1 MCDDTRKQSD
11 SDSEAV
17 TDHSAER
24 RDRGE
29 RPSEFPVFR
38 CGTAEHDERDEESD
52 AEPEPS
58 SRRATPKRR
67 EGTRSGFPAFRCRI
81 GE

>member
-1 MCDDTRKQSD
+1 MTIQRKQSD
-11 SDSEAV
+11 SDSDAV

-24 RDRGE
+24 TDEGDQ
-29 RPSEFPVFR
+29 PSTFPVFR

-52 AEPEPS
+52 AAPAPS
-58 SRRATPKRR
+58 SQRTNPKRR
-67 EGTRSGFPAFRCRI
+67 EGTRGGFPAFRCRI

>member
-11 SDSEAV
+11 SDSDAV

-24 RDRGE
+24 TDEGDQ
-29 RPSEFPVFR
+29 PSTFPVFR

-52 AEPEPS
+52 AETESS
-58 SRRATPKRR
+58 SRRTTPKRQ
-67 EGTRSGFPAFRCRI
+67 GN
-81 GE
+81 